1 MTNVIVISNVRDCF
15 IDLTHRDSDTT
26 IWVVQCWKK
35 FFWFKKR
42 ISSDWFNDERQA
54 IVFAC
59 EMKLQHTGKPVD
71 YFYKGKEIFRHGK
84 N

>member
-1 MTNVIVISNVRDCF
+1 MNTITVISNTRECF
-15 IDLTHRDSDTT
+15 IELIHRDSDAGLW
-26 IWVVQCWKK
+26 IVRRWRKS
-35 FFWFKKR
+35 FWFKKR

-59 EMKLQHTGKPVD
+59 EMKLQYVGEPVD